1 MILNLKMWPTE
12 VRVQKSDILGA
23 THWKERVSSE
33 NSFCENIQAPS
44 FLSGIIWHKNENIGQ
59 QTYFSCK
66 LENGQLWYIGYRRR
80 ILVLDNLR

>member
-33 NSFCENIQAPS
+33 NSFSENIQASS
-44 FLSGIIWHKNENIGQ
+44 FLSGIGTWSIFHPQDNRP
-59 QTYFSCK
+59 TK
-66 LENGQLWYIGYRRR
+66 LLPLLFRKLGA
-80 ILVLDNLR
+80 